1 MGLQDHHS
9 RQKRQNR
16 TVLYLCPHDCRM
28 MIKGGVMLR
37 AAPERNGAL
46 ELIRLTLQLLQQRCE
61 NDISTDLKS
70 HFARVVREAKQLTT
84 DPLVAPAR
92 VSPESIELALRMS
105 LYTELL
111 ESMKYVD
118 GVDTI
123 SPELASR
130 LLRTMENH
138 PVYSDQFAFAP

>member
-1 MGLQDHHS
+1 
-9 RQKRQNR
+9 
-16 TVLYLCPHDCRM
+16 
-28 MIKGGVMLR
+28 MLR

-46 ELIRLTLQLLQQRCE
+46 ELIRLTLQLLQHRCE
-61 NDISTDLKS
+61 KDISTDLKS
-70 HFARVVREAKQLTT
+70 HFAQVVREAKQLTA
-84 DPLVAPAR
+84 DPLVAPAV

-111 ESMKYVD
+111 ESMKDVD
-118 GVDTI
+118 GVDTV